1 MNSKIFFEIADYYN
15 DKDCCV
21 ALTFDDDWIDSWKV
35 LTDYVRGKEI
45 PLTFYI
51 NTFNMSVDDT
61 DFYKKISQEGHEIGY
76 HTQYHNDM
84 RDLNDCEILE
94 DIIGWSKSVSKFYNV
109 NDCLTMSYPYGYRPK
124 NLNHIERNFI
134 AGRSTMSGLNDKTPK
149 NIHRLKVLNIGKRSS
164 LKKLNDS
171 VDSAIKEKAIMVQA
185 GHGLNK
191 EGWSPIPQDVLF
203 NHLDYLKSKD
213 NIWIATM
220 KDIVKYV
227 SLRDNYIIT
236 THYCKNGVGHYILN
250 FIRKDNYMSN
260 FYPIPLTIK
269 LTGYKRVN
277 WISQNNQ
284 DLEVFMGKDNIQYFN
299 TKDFINPV
307 YIYI

>member
-1 MNSKIFFEIADYYN
+1 MSEKIFFEITEYYN
-15 DKDCCV
+15 DKDSAV
-21 ALTFDDDWIDSWKV
+21 ALTFDDAWIESWKV
-35 LTDYVRGKEI
+35 MSDYVTDKDI

-51 NTFNMSVDDT
+51 NTFNMSPDDIE
-61 DFYKKISQEGHEIGY
+61 FYKKISQQGHEIGY
-76 HTQYHNDM
+76 HTQYHTDM
-84 RDLNDCEILE
+84 RQLNDCEIME
-94 DIIGWSKSVSKFYNV
+94 DIIGWCKSVSKFYNV
-109 NDCLTMSYPYGYRPK
+109 HDCLTMSYPYGYRPK
-124 NLNHIERNFI
+124 NLNHIIRNFI
-134 AGRSTMSGLNDKTPK
+134 AGRSTMRGLNDKTPK

-164 LKKLNDS
+164 LEKLNDT
-171 VDSAIKEKAIMVQA
+171 VDSAIKEKKILVEA

-191 EGWSPIPQDVLF
+191 EGWSPIPQDILF

-220 KDIVKYV
+220 KDIAKYV
-227 SLRDNYIIT
+227 SLRDNYIIST
-236 THYCKNGVGHYILN
+236 SFCKNGVGHYILN

-269 LTGYKRVN
+269 IIGYRKVH
-277 WISQNNQ
+277 WISQNGR

>member
-1 MNSKIFFEIADYYN
+1 MSEKIFFEITEYYN
-15 DKDCCV
+15 DKDSAV
-21 ALTFDDDWIDSWKV
+21 ALTFDDAWIESWKV
-35 LTDYVRGKEI
+35 MTDYVADKDI

-51 NTFNMSVDDT
+51 NTFNMSPDDIE
-61 DFYKKISQEGHEIGY
+61 FYKKISQQGHEIGY
-76 HTQYHNDM
+76 HTQYHTDM
-84 RDLNDCEILE
+84 RELNDCEIME
-94 DIIGWSKSVSKFYNV
+94 DIIGWCKSVSKFYNV
-109 NDCLTMSYPYGYRPK
+109 HDCLTMSYPYGYRPK
-124 NLNHIERNFI
+124 NLNHIVRNFI
-134 AGRSTMSGLNDKTPK
+134 AGRSTMLGLNDKTPK

-164 LKKLNDS
+164 LEKLNDT
-171 VDSAIKEKAIMVQA
+171 VDSAIKEKGILVEA

-191 EGWSPIPQDVLF
+191 EGWSPIPQDILF

-220 KDIVKYV
+220 KDIAKYV
-227 SLRDNYIIT
+227 SLRDNYIIST
-236 THYCKNGVGHYILN
+236 SFCKNGVSHYILN

-269 LTGYKRVN
+269 IIGYRKVH
-277 WISQNNQ
+277 WISQNGR
-284 DLEVFMGKDNIQYFN
+284 DLEVFMGKDNIQYFS